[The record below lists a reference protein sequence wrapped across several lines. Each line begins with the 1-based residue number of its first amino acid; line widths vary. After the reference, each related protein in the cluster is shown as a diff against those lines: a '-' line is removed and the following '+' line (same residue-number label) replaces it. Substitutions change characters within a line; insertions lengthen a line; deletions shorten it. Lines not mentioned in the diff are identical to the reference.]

1 MMTLRDKMIFT
12 LGFVA
17 LVVTAVGAFIGI
29 YGNVELGMLISVS
42 SLLFMPIVS
51 LVDLFFEEKER
62 GRDE

>member
-1 MMTLRDKMIFT
+1 MTLRDKMIFT
-12 LGFVA
+12 LGFIA

-42 SLLFMPIVS
+42 SLLVMPLMMV
-51 LVDLFFEEKER
+51 VDFVFEEKER